1 MNYSIENA
9 TLEKRL
15 MRDLSIRDGKEMM
28 HNISDLEA
36 CYDRQLPN
44 IGCMI
49 KESVGAERDLAKL
62 FTKLLPVINHQTCTS
77 YGMIQEHYG
86 SRCYK
91 LC

>member
-44 IGCMI
+44 I
-49 KESVGAERDLAKL
+49 
-62 FTKLLPVINHQTCTS
+62 
-77 YGMIQEHYG
+77 
-86 SRCYK
+86 
-91 LC
+91 